1 MGLIQRRAEEAGI
14 VTISMGNETQR
25 MANIKPPRAL
35 LVKFARGSMFGEP
48 GNVNRQRR
56 IIMDA
61 LEALQTMTE
70 PGTIQELPYHWKRP
84 DPEITRAN

>member
-1 MGLIQRRAEEAGI
+1 MGLIQRMAEEAGI
-14 VTISMGNETQR
+14 ATISLGNAPDR
-25 MANIKPPRAL
+25 MVHNKPPRAL

-61 LEALQTMTE
+61 LDALKTMTQ
-70 PGTIQELPYHWKRP
+70 PGTVRELPYRWKRP
-84 DPEITRAN
+84 DGR